1 MIIARKFFQKT
12 GLRPY
17 EGDLGRQLLSLQY
30 DHLKKHIP
38 LLYLT
43 ICFYFVLAVI
53 FIAGGVDT
61 DSVGGLL
68 ASYILP
74 SIIIPFSLIR
84 AITWY
89 HRRDDDFDP
98 QKAAKT
104 VISLTWISASIALLC
119 GLWAVFA
126 WQAEDNGERF
136 YIPLI
141 MAMGGFSVAYCL
153 AIIPFAAALNLA
165 LTVLPISIILL
176 LSGDSLLIAISI
188 TVMTAM
194 LYLMGLLRR
203 HFAQMVKMTKLQL
216 QMHQQASTD
225 MLTGLLNRRAFKEA
239 FMKLKS
245 DKKAD
250 HGRNISIAMIDL
262 DRFKPINDLYG
273 HATGDTLLQM
283 IAQRMRSEI
292 GDMGYI
298 ARLGGDEFAV
308 IFDDK
313 PVQYCRDFLTTI
325 SVQLSQP
332 YDIGHVAHEVGIS
345 YGLTHN
351 IVKEANLGK
360 LLSEA
365 DAALYRMKAVKKAQN
380 PARTFGDKDRSDSN
394 IQTRNVH

>member
-1 MIIARKFFQKT
+1 MVNMRRFFQKT

-17 EGDLGRQLLSLQY
+17 EGKLGKQLLSLQY
-30 DHLKKHIP
+30 DHLRKHIP
-38 LLYLT
+38 LLYIT

-53 FIAGGVDT
+53 FIASDVNTGSIGGFM
-61 DSVGGLL
+61 

-74 SIIIPFSLIR
+74 AIIVPISLIR

-89 HRRDDDFDP
+89 RRRNDDFDP
-98 QKAAKT
+98 QKAAKIM
-104 VISLTWISASIALLC
+104 ISLTWISALIAFMC

-153 AIIPFAAALNLA
+153 AIIPFSAALNLI

-176 LSGDSLLIAISI
+176 VSGDTLLIVISI
-188 TVMTAM
+188 TVMTAV

-216 QMHQQASTD
+216 QMHEQASTD
-225 MLTGLLNRRAFKEA
+225 MLTGLLNRRAFNET
-239 FMKLKS
+239 FTKLKS
-245 DKKAD
+245 KKKAD
-250 HGRNISIAMIDL
+250 HNRNISIAMIDL
-262 DRFKPINDLYG
+262 DRFKPINDRYG
-273 HATGDTLLQM
+273 HATGDRLLQM
-283 IAQRMRSEI
+283 IAQRMRNEI
-292 GDMGYI
+292 GDMAYI

-308 IFDDK
+308 IFDGK
-313 PVQYCRDFLTTI
+313 AVHYCRDFLAKI
-325 SVQLSQP
+325 SAQLSQP
-332 YDIGHVAHEVGIS
+332 YNIGNVSHEVGIS

-351 IVKEANLGK
+351 IVKDANLGK

-365 DAALYRMKAVKKAQN
+365 DAALYRMKADKKSQNPDPSNKGRYNINLMAQN
-380 PARTFGDKDRSDSN
+380 SN
-394 IQTRNVH
+394 